1 MSQAGDQLVEQIN
14 ALTARVQQIV
24 QDGAN
29 AETEKADHAADL
41 ANVGQAVQ
49 GLAATLPTPP
59 APSEG

>member
-29 AETEKADHAADL
+29 AATEKADHAADL

-49 GLAATLPTPP
+49 GLAAALPTPP
-59 APSEG
+59 APPEG